1 MAKRKGI
8 SISLAAK
15 CQLLFGLAVLV
26 IIAGAL
32 AVPWQRMEQL
42 ATQPNKKAAR
52 FAADLVFRQI
62 HAGAEYRAL
71 VASGAGGTGGE
82 GGAAKETPGA
92 VALPGT
98 GPRVVWNDVRLTGSD
113 YPQPRLLVVT
123 SPSGG
128 FLTGGPTTVPGAPAV
143 PGQASA
149 TTPAPGGGG
158 GGGEGGREDALASK
172 ALRLFRERPNETEY
186 GEMATIRDRSG
197 EATRIYRY
205 AAAVRLEASCVGCHE
220 PYAAWVPG
228 LAAGDARRRQQGR
241 GEEGEDRSEQ
251 ERGLGREAGA
261 GAGSD
266 MPVAAVVRV
275 DVPYQTDENQLL
287 LNRIVIVV
295 AGMLGGALAIVV
307 FYLITSRLI
316 LQPVRVLKNTAEKV
330 AKGDLNIRSAIS
342 TGDEFQHLSETF
354 NTMLATLKGSQDQLE
369 ATNRSLDTRVGEL
382 AQSNVDLFE
391 ANRLKSEFL
400 TNVTHELRTP
410 LNAIIGFADL
420 MADTASRG
428 GDPRQ
433 QRYSENIRT
442 SARQLLDLINDLL
455 DLAKIEAGKLVLR
468 EEKVSVGDVCEA
480 MANFMKPLAQKKN
493 IALEL
498 SVDPEMPLIT
508 TDPGRFQQILYN
520 FLSNAIKFTP
530 PDGRVSIIARA
541 ETDGVPT
548 RLPVPAEGRG
558 LPPESAPPAPR
569 KIRISIADTGP
580 GISADDQQ
588 VIFEKFRQLDG
599 SVTRQHSGSGLG
611 LTIARELASMLGG
624 RIELQSTPGRGATFS
639 LIMPIQAPQR
649 TVDVHATMENA

>member
-1 MAKRKGI
+1 
-8 SISLAAK
+8 
-15 CQLLFGLAVLV
+15 
-26 IIAGAL
+26 
-32 AVPWQRMEQL
+32 
-42 ATQPNKKAAR
+42 
-52 FAADLVFRQI
+52 
-62 HAGAEYRAL
+62 
-71 VASGAGGTGGE
+71 
-82 GGAAKETPGA
+82 
-92 VALPGT
+92 
-98 GPRVVWNDVRLTGSD
+98 
-113 YPQPRLLVVT
+113 
-123 SPSGG
+123 
-128 FLTGGPTTVPGAPAV
+128 
-143 PGQASA
+143 
-149 TTPAPGGGG
+149 
-158 GGGEGGREDALASK
+158 
-172 ALRLFRERPNETEY
+172 
-186 GEMATIRDRSG
+186 
-197 EATRIYRY
+197 
-205 AAAVRLEASCVGCHE
+205 
-220 PYAAWVPG
+220 
-228 LAAGDARRRQQGR
+228 
-241 GEEGEDRSEQ
+241 
-251 ERGLGREAGA
+251 
-261 GAGSD
+261 

-420 MADTASRG
+420 MAETALRG
-428 GDPRQ
+428 GDPKQ

-442 SARQLLDLINDLL
+442 SAKQLLDLINDLL

-498 SVDPEMPLIT
+498 SVDPEMPLVT

-530 PDGRVSIIARA
+530 ADGRVSIIARA
-541 ETDGVPT
+541 EIDGLPT
-548 RLPVPAEGRG
+548 RLPVPAEGDG
-558 LPPESAPPAPR
+558 AALPPEMSAPVPR
-569 KIRISIADTGP
+569 KIRISITDTGP
-580 GISADDQQ
+580 GISPEDQQ

-639 LIMPIQAPQR
+639 LIMPIQTPQR
-649 TVDVHATMENA
+649 TVDVHATIENA